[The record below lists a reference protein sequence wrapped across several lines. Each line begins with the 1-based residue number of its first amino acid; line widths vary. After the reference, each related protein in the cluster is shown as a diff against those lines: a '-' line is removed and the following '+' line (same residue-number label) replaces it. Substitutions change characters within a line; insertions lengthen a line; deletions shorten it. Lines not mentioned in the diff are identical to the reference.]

1 MINGNSPPSSNRQQ
15 KLSKIGF
22 IRGRSLFVI
31 AILLAGDILSLIL
44 AFAFATQIRRMLIP
58 WIGGVI
64 NWDVFFPLLQLNLL
78 SVLISHALIGL
89 YPGFGKTAVEEMRQ
103 IFSSV
108 TLGYGLLGLAVYF
121 QKAGPTFPR
130 SVFILG
136 WFCACIFNL
145 IARLII
151 RNRAS
156 LFSWWGIP
164 GVIIGPGDEAKDV
177 IVRLLH
183 SRRMGLRPVLFLD
196 ESDSIS
202 ESHILGVPVIRS
214 WEALQQITPAKRIM
228 FAVLVESHD
237 ESRALL
243 TQRLKLASKMFQTV
257 LVVMSDSPLGSLWVR
272 TMDLEGRLALRTSYH
287 LLDKNSIIFKRVFD
301 LVIGSFIVIVSL
313 PLFVFIALLIKVE
326 SRGPVFYR
334 QERLGLRGKTIH
346 YLKFR
351 TMRLGAE
358 QELEK
363 LLKESSETRREFEKH
378 HKLKRDPRV
387 TRIGRFLRKFSL
399 DELPQFWHVLQGDLS
414 LVGPRA
420 YMIEE
425 IKDIGDYAPLILQV
439 RPGIT
444 GWWQV
449 MGRHATTF
457 QRRLQLDEYYIS
469 NWSIWLDIYILLKTV
484 WVAASGVGA

>member
-1 MINGNSPPSSNRQQ
+1 MNDISSPPSDNQVIVP
-15 KLSKIGF
+15 KIGSV
-22 IRGRSLFVI
+22 RGRSVFVI
-31 AILLAGDILSLIL
+31 FILLIGDILSLIL
-44 AFAFATQIRRMLIP
+44 AFAFATQARRILIP

-64 NWDVFFPLLQLNLL
+64 NWEVFFPLLQLNLL
-78 SVLISHALIGL
+78 SVLISHVLFGL
-89 YPGFGKTAVEEMRQ
+89 YPGFGKTAVEEMQQ

-121 QKAGPTFPR
+121 QKAGPNFPR
-130 SVFILG
+130 SVFLLG
-136 WFCACIFNL
+136 WFCACLFNL
-145 IARLII
+145 VARLII

-164 GVIIGPGDEAKDV
+164 GMIIGPGDEAKDV

-183 SRRMGLRPVLFLD
+183 SRRMGLRPVVLLD
-196 ESDSIS
+196 ESATVS
-202 ESHILGVPVIRS
+202 ESQVLGVPVIHS
-214 WEALQQITPAKRIM
+214 WETYRQIASANRII
-228 FAVLVESHD
+228 FAVLVESPN
-237 ESRALL
+237 EPRSLL
-243 TQRLKLASKMFQTV
+243 TQRLKLASKMFQTI

-287 LLDKNSIIFKRVFD
+287 LLDKTSIILKRFFD
-301 LVIGSFIVIVSL
+301 ISISFFVTIFSF
-313 PLFVFIALLIKVE
+313 PLLLIIALLIKLE
-326 SRGPVFYR
+326 SSGPVFYR

-358 QELEK
+358 QELET
-363 LLKESSETRREFEKH
+363 LLKESLEARREFEEH
-378 HKLKRDPRV
+378 HKLKKDPRV
-387 TRIGRFLRKFSL
+387 TRIGRLLRKFSL

-420 YMIEE
+420 YMVEE

-484 WVAASGVGA
+484 WVTVSGVGA

>member
-1 MINGNSPPSSNRQQ
+1 
-15 KLSKIGF
+15 
-22 IRGRSLFVI
+22 
-31 AILLAGDILSLIL
+31 
-44 AFAFATQIRRMLIP
+44 
-58 WIGGVI
+58 
-64 NWDVFFPLLQLNLL
+64 
-78 SVLISHALIGL
+78 
-89 YPGFGKTAVEEMRQ
+89 
-103 IFSSV
+103 
-108 TLGYGLLGLAVYF
+108 
-121 QKAGPTFPR
+121 
-130 SVFILG
+130 
-136 WFCACIFNL
+136 
-145 IARLII
+145 
-151 RNRAS
+151 
-156 LFSWWGIP
+156 
-164 GVIIGPGDEAKDV
+164 
-177 IVRLLH
+177 
-183 SRRMGLRPVLFLD
+183 
-196 ESDSIS
+196 
-202 ESHILGVPVIRS
+202 
-214 WEALQQITPAKRIM
+214 
-228 FAVLVESHD
+228 
-237 ESRALL
+237 
-243 TQRLKLASKMFQTV
+243 MFQTV

-301 LVIGSFIVIVSL
+301 LVIGSIIVIVSL
-313 PLFVFIALLIKVE
+313 PLLVIIALLIKIE
-326 SRGPVFYR
+326 LPGPVFYR

-351 TMRLGAE
+351 TMQLGAE

-363 LLKESSETRREFEKH
+363 LLRESSEARREFEKH
-378 HKLKRDPRV
+378 HKLKKDPRV